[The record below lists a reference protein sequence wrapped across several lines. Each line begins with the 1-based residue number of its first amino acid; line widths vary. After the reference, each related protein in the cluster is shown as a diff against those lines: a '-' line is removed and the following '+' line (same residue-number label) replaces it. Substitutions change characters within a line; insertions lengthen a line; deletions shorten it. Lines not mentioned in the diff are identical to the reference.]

1 MYFFADSKD
10 QTVVA
15 FLSMGA
21 AAKAVLKKLN
31 VTLSPGT
38 DPVKLAQEELGDR
51 GWILNL
57 SGAFEAIAESD
68 DQAAQELA
76 SQFKQAVEQYYER

>member
-1 MYFFADSKD
+1 
-10 QTVVA
+10 
-15 FLSMGA
+15 MGA

-31 VTLSPGT
+31 VTLSSGA
-38 DPVKLAQEELGDR
+38 DPVKLAQETLGYR

-57 SGAFEAIAESD
+57 SGAFEAISESD

-76 SQFKQAVEQYYER
+76 LQFKQAVEQYYKK